1 MIRENMARSV
11 EQDGGGGADELKCTS
26 VSASVGG
33 DGEGN
38 GKNGS
43 REEVGEV
50 RDIES
55 AVHERQSTLV

>member
-1 MIRENMARSV
+1 MILENMARSV

-26 VSASVGG
+26 VSTSAGG

-38 GKNGS
+38 GRDGS

-50 RDIES
+50 RDIEN
-55 AVHERQSTLV
+55 AVHERQSTFV